1 MKRLV
6 VVAALAV
13 TFVSGA
19 GLVAASA
26 AGPAS
31 GDVVDV
37 RLTIRHSRFLPASI
51 TVPAGTAVRFV
62 VDNTDPIA
70 HELIVG
76 DQSVQDSHEKG
87 THAVHGD
94 VGGEVSIPPGEVAST
109 TYEFTQP
116 GEVLMGC
123 HLPGHWDYGM
133 SGVISVV

>member
-1 MKRLV
+1 MKRVLL
-6 VVAALAV
+6 VAALAG
-13 TFVSGA
+13 TFLFGA

-37 RLTIRHSRFLPASI
+37 RLTIRHSRFLPAAI
-51 TVPAGTAVRFV
+51 TVPAGTSVRFI

-76 DQSVQDSHEKG
+76 DQAVQDSHEKG
-87 THAVHGD
+87 THAVHGA
-94 VGGEVSIPPGEVAST
+94 VPGEVSIPPGEVAST
-109 TYEFTQP
+109 TYDFTQP
-116 GEVLMGC
+116 GGLLIGC

-133 SGVISVV
+133 SGTITVT